1 MIDEIKIDKKT
12 ILEAVHNIVKCTKA
26 ADLVFILNNK

>member
-1 MIDEIKIDKKT
+1 MVDETKIDEK

-26 ADLVFILNNK
+26 ADLVFILYNK